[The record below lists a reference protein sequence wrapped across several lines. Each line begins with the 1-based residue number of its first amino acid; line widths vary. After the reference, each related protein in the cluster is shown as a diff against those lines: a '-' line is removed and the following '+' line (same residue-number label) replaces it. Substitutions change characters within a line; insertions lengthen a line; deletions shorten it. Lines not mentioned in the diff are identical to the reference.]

1 MQNGQY
7 ISILDIGSCQIRM
20 LVTTHEEPCRV
31 VAYHS
36 TVSEGIM
43 HGVIVD
49 LDAASEAL
57 MQLFDIVQEQVDQ
70 KITKVYCTLSGEG
83 VSALNSHGVV
93 KIRSQEVTAHDV
105 EALVSTAQAL
115 SLESKEVLHVLP
127 MQFKVDN
134 QAGIKEPIGMYGVR
148 LEGDF
153 HIILADQGVCQN
165 FIRCLQRVG
174 LALESFVFTPVGLA
188 EVVLNDDER
197 QQGVA
202 IVDIGA
208 GTTDCCVYVNGALA
222 RSISLPI
229 GGDAITRDIAHRM
242 KIDNQLAE
250 QLKIFL
256 CEKQQIDLDLQL
268 QGGVSCGEVLDV
280 IDARYAQIMKLIDR
294 QLIEHGLKNKI
305 GRGYV
310 LCGMAA
316 RYYGLETIIKSQL
329 MVDSRS
335 GGFEHGALPS
345 LPQSWLAAA
354 GILYFRKKNA
364 SRSLLAGFNKQG
376 VLSKVFHWLE
386 THL

>member
-1 MQNGQY
+1 
-7 ISILDIGSCQIRM
+7 M
-20 LVTTHEEPCRV
+20 LNE
-31 VAYHS
+31 
-36 TVSEGIM
+36 
-43 HGVIVD
+43 
-49 LDAASEAL
+49 
-57 MQLFDIVQEQVDQ
+57 
-70 KITKVYCTLSGEG
+70 
-83 VSALNSHGVV
+83 
-93 KIRSQEVTAHDV
+93 
-105 EALVSTAQAL
+105 
-115 SLESKEVLHVLP
+115 
-127 MQFKVDN
+127 
-134 QAGIKEPIGMYGVR
+134 
-148 LEGDF
+148 
-153 HIILADQGVCQN
+153 
-165 FIRCLQRVG
+165 
-174 LALESFVFTPVGLA
+174 
-188 EVVLNDDER
+188 DER

-250 QLKIFL
+250 QLKVFL

-316 RYYGLETIIKSQL
+316 RYYGLEAIIKSQL

-335 GGFEHGALPS
+335 GGFEHGAFPS

-354 GILYFRKKNA
+354 GSCILEKECKSF
-364 SRSLLAGFNKQG
+364 SFG
-376 VLSKVFHWLE
+376 WL
-386 THL
+386 